1 MQRGMTGPFIA
12 GHGTYIRQGIL
23 FCCLVWF
30 FNLETTQAAELW
42 QHGGFA
48 DVGYSHN
55 FNHPDNH
62 QWRSKE
68 TTPRTNELAPN
79 MGLLYVRKDP
89 AKFSRWGVE
98 LALQAGY
105 DTDALVPDPQSD
117 GSQPLS
123 GADTLRHIA
132 RANVSYLAAIGRGVT
147 FTAGLMKGTKT
158 YEEFYAKYNLNY
170 TRAYLTDYNPNFV
183 IGFGVSYPLTKS
195 LEMGLYVVNEYQ
207 HLAHANDLPGYLY
220 KMEWRAAD
228 HVSVYQNLYY
238 GPEQSE
244 TSLRYW
250 RTFSDSTIEW
260 RVPDWRVAISY
271 DVGTEKVVAV
281 NGAPR
286 ALWMGAALFTQRHL
300 VGPWSVAVRPEV
312 YWDPQGQ
319 MTEREQLIWANTS
332 TLEYKRHLGQQLVIV
347 RLEYRYDYST
357 GSQDGFFYNGLTP
370 DGLPRVTGSQ
380 HQTILG
386 LILAFDSA

>member
-1 MQRGMTGPFIA
+1 
-12 GHGTYIRQGIL
+12 
-23 FCCLVWF
+23 
-30 FNLETTQAAELW
+30 
-42 QHGGFA
+42 
-48 DVGYSHN
+48 
-55 FNHPDNH
+55 
-62 QWRSKE
+62 
-68 TTPRTNELAPN
+68 
-79 MGLLYVRKDP
+79 MGLLYARKDP
-89 AKFSRWGVE
+89 TIHSRWGVE

-105 DTDALVPDPQSD
+105 DTDALVPEPSG

-123 GADTLRHIA
+123 GADMLRHIA
-132 RANVSYLAAIGRGVT
+132 RANVSYLAAIGRGLT

-183 IGFGVSYPLTKS
+183 MGVGASYPVTKS
-195 LEMGLYVVNEYQ
+195 LEMGLYVVNGYQ
-207 HLAHANDLPGYLY
+207 HLAHANDLPSYLY
-220 KMEWRAAD
+220 KMEWRAA
-228 HVSVYQNLYY
+228 HHITVYQNLYY
-238 GPEQSE
+238 GPDQSE
-244 TSLRYW
+244 MSLRYW

-260 RVPDWRVAISY
+260 RLPDWRVALSY

-312 YWDPQGQ
+312 FWDPQGQ

-332 TLEYKRHLGQQLVIV
+332 TLEYKRHLGQQLIIV
-347 RLEYRYDYST
+347 RFEYRYDHST
-357 GSQDGFFYNGLTP
+357 GSQGGFFYNGLTL
-370 DGLPRVTGSQ
+370 DGAPRLIGSQ

-386 LILAFDSA
+386 LILAFDSI